1 MDALTYLF
9 LKGFEGK
16 NNGKK
21 NIFLANMI
29 RESMLEDQVAELDAN
44 LEIAGNNQLD
54 AIKIASNFEDVKRN
68 LGYLLARYG
77 EMYGLI
83 LIKAQPT
90 SIISVAKIASVEKVG
105 GKLTEA
111 VVYASTLQKNGEPY
125 DNVVYRYFFGED
137 GYVYKVN
144 GIWENNSFIANK
156 MAIVQFVGDEIP
168 LREFKNNFLGNGLV
182 PLWAEPLL
190 EAIDTLGDE
199 FLEEWYNTRQSWL
212 KNMLIDNR
220 QSGKEFANAIRNSR
234 VHEVRDPDGNLGGT
248 VGGLASGSP
257 TITDLINL
265 TSFLEDKLYKTLHK
279 QRDMI
284 NGKQAQV
291 NNLEAAKTDAQSF
304 NHLIDLNKYRLNQ
317 YKEFFEMVSK
327 QLNIPITVVLPLP
340 PLEDYRAKMLI
351 ADLEVKRGQ
360 AASQLATAAEPQP
373 QEETQPEE
381 E

>member
-1 MDALTYLF
+1 
-9 LKGFEGK
+9 
-16 NNGKK
+16 
-21 NIFLANMI
+21 
-29 RESMLEDQVAELDAN
+29 
-44 LEIAGNNQLD
+44 
-54 AIKIASNFEDVKRN
+54 
-68 LGYLLARYG
+68 
-77 EMYGLI
+77 
-83 LIKAQPT
+83 
-90 SIISVAKIASVEKVG
+90 
-105 GKLTEA
+105 
-111 VVYASTLQKNGEPY
+111 
-125 DNVVYRYFFGED
+125 
-137 GYVYKVN
+137 
-144 GIWENNSFIANK
+144 
-156 MAIVQFVGDEIP
+156 
-168 LREFKNNFLGNGLV
+168 
-182 PLWAEPLL
+182 
-190 EAIDTLGDE
+190 
-199 FLEEWYNTRQSWL
+199 
-212 KNMLIDNR
+212 MLIDNR